1 MASRGRRA
9 SEGVVGGRTVSV
21 RQLSFDARRRRRW
34 VVTAATALVWIG
46 AGNLPLSAQ
55 DAASPE
61 SHAEG
66 APAES
71 ESAESADATTEAHEA
86 SGTEGA
92 QDTSGPDT
100 TSAAVPQQRFDIDEF
115 RVDGA
120 ETMAQVDIESAVYPF
135 LGPQK
140 TVEDVEKARAA
151 LEKAYHDKGFQT
163 VSVSV
168 PAQNTERGTVV
179 MTVTEGK
186 VGALRVKN
194 SRYFDT
200 ERIKGKAPSLQP
212 GTLPN
217 FNDVTQDIIALNQ
230 WPDRRVT
237 PSLRAGLT
245 PGTVDVDLA
254 VEDTSPF
261 HAKVEMSNRQSPNT
275 TPLRFNT
282 EIRYDNLWQLGHSLS
297 FSYQVAP
304 ERPDDAEAISGSY
317 LARLTDWT
325 SLLVYGV
332 DSSSDV
338 TAIGGVNVVGPGQV
352 LGARVIAT
360 LPALKGFFHSIAV
373 GIDYKSF
380 GQIMEIDKESF
391 SSPITYYP
399 LAASYSAS
407 WQGEKNLTQANVG
420 GTFNI
425 RGIGSGYDEFDAKRY
440 YAASNFFHANADVQ
454 HTRDFDNGLQLYFKL
469 VGQLSDGPLISSE
482 QISLGGADTV
492 RGYLESEVIGDY
504 GLFGTFEVR
513 SPNMAGIV
521 PTELI
526 GDDGEKGAKLFTDV
540 RLFAFFDGGLSAI
553 HKPLEEQESDFGLW
567 SYGAGTRFTLFD
579 HFDGSVTFAL
589 PMIGQDHTQANDPR
603 VLFNVSGNF

>member
-1 MASRGRRA
+1 VSLGYGSLPVSAENGEASQGYA
-9 SEGVVGGRTVSV
+9 EE
-21 RQLSFDARRRRRW
+21 A
-34 VVTAATALVWIG
+34 
-46 AGNLPLSAQ
+46 PLQ
-55 DAASPE
+55 D
-61 SHAEG
+61 
-66 APAES
+66 
-71 ESAESADATTEAHEA
+71 ESAETANAPADG
-86 SGTEGA
+86 SNA
-92 QDTSGPDT
+92 QETSGGG
-100 TSAAVPQQRFDIDEF
+100 SASTAEVPQQQFDIDEF

-120 ETMAQVDIESAVYPF
+120 ETIAQVDVESAVYPF
-135 LGPQK
+135 LGPQR

-194 SRYFDT
+194 SKYFDT
-200 ERIKGKAPSLQP
+200 ERIKDKAPSLKP

-217 FNDVTQDIIALNQ
+217 FGNVTQDIIALNQ

-237 PSLRAGLT
+237 PSLRAGIT
-245 PGTVDVDLA
+245 PGTVDVDLT
-254 VEDTSPF
+254 VEDKSPF

-304 ERPDDAEAISGSY
+304 ERPEDAEAVSGSY

-325 SLLVYGV
+325 SILVYGV

-338 TAIGGVNVVGPGQV
+338 TAIGGLNVVGPGQV
-352 LGARVIAT
+352 LGTRAIVT
-360 LPALKGFFHSIAV
+360 LPALEGFFHSIAL
-373 GIDYKSF
+373 GIDYKHF
-380 GQIMEIDKESF
+380 GQIMEIGEDSF

-399 LAASYSAS
+399 LAASYSAT
-407 WQGEKNLTQANVG
+407 WQGEKNLTQANMG
-420 GTFNI
+420 GTFNL
-425 RGIGSGYDEFDAKRY
+425 RGLGSGFDEYWAKRG
-440 YAASNFFHANADVQ
+440 YAASNFFHANADIQ
-454 HTRDFDNGLQLYFKL
+454 HTRDFDNGLQLFFKL
-469 VGQLSDGPLISSE
+469 QGQLADGPLISSE
-482 QISLGGADTV
+482 QISMGGADTV

-504 GLFGTFEVR
+504 GLIGTFEVR
-513 SPNMAGIV
+513 GPNMAEII

-526 GDDGEKGAKLFTDV
+526 GEDGEKGAKLFTEL
-540 RLFAFFDGGLSAI
+540 RLFAFFDGGLAAI
-553 HKPLEEQESDFGLW
+553 HKPLEEQESEFGLW

-589 PMIGQDHTQANDPR
+589 PMIGQGDTKANEPR
-603 VLFNVSGNF
+603 VLFNVSGSF